1 MKKRRIG
8 AALLAGAML
17 FCLPTPVNAQT
28 EAQTQMRIV
37 GYLPDWS
44 YRAYEELTFSNLTHI
59 NIAFCNPDANGEL
72 FCYIPDEK
80 LHEIVTLAHEQDVKV
95 MIALGG
101 AGGCDNYQQYLENPE
116 KMAAFN
122 ENIMEYC
129 DRYDL
134 DGLDLDIELGSSHT
148 IWNYYADWCQSLRGL
163 CDERGM
169 EMSTATAQWV
179 AVKVS
184 PETFALFDF
193 VNVMAYDNDS
203 DPVSHAGM
211 NFSLSSLD
219 YFRNQKQIPAQK
231 LVLGVPFYG
240 RGYTADGRLDW
251 NSYVPFSE
259 IIANNPENYHQDF
272 MDGIAYN
279 GADTMSEKCALGKQ
293 YGGIMIWEL
302 SQDAKG
308 EYSLLQLIHDALA
321 EPKETC
327 IGDVNADGVL
337 SIADVIL
344 LRQWLTGDST
354 AVLPAWEAGDLQS
367 DGVLNAA
374 DLTRMK
380 RALLKH
386 TAESE

>member
-1 MKKRRIG
+1 
-8 AALLAGAML
+8 
-17 FCLPTPVNAQT
+17 
-28 EAQTQMRIV
+28 
-37 GYLPDWS
+37 
-44 YRAYEELTFSNLTHI
+44 
-59 NIAFCNPDANGEL
+59 
-72 FCYIPDEK
+72 
-80 LHEIVTLAHEQDVKV
+80 
-95 MIALGG
+95 
-101 AGGCDNYQQYLENPE
+101 
-116 KMAAFN
+116 
-122 ENIMEYC
+122 
-129 DRYDL
+129 
-134 DGLDLDIELGSSHT
+134 
-148 IWNYYADWCQSLRGL
+148 
-163 CDERGM
+163 
-169 EMSTATAQWV
+169 
-179 AVKVS
+179 
-184 PETFALFDF
+184 
-193 VNVMAYDNDS
+193 
-203 DPVSHAGM
+203 M

-259 IIANNPENYHQDF
+259 IIANNPENYQQDF